1 MPDWAGRVTTMTNS
15 DENMG
20 RQENPSEPARNSNGG
35 DIQRG
40 NQSPIIAEK
49 SAAQVEQQEREWLFS
64 LYFGEA
70 ENDGENHT
78 DRKAQLPRRTR

>member
-1 MPDWAGRVTTMTNS
+1 MAMTNS

-20 RQENPSEPARNSNGG
+20 RQEKPSEPARNPNGG

-49 SAAQVEQQEREWLFS
+49 SAAQVEQQEREWLFK
-64 LYFGEA
+64 LYSSPA
-70 ENDGENHT
+70 ENVGDSQANGLKE
-78 DRKAQLPRRTR
+78 

>member
-1 MPDWAGRVTTMTNS
+1 MTNS

-49 SAAQVEQQEREWLFS
+49 SALQIKQQEREWRYG
-64 LYFGEA
+64 LYFDPA

-78 DRKAQLPRRTR
+78 DRKA

>member
-1 MPDWAGRVTTMTNS
+1 MAMTNS

-20 RQENPSEPARNSNGG
+20 RQEKPSEPVRNPNGG

-49 SAAQVEQQEREWLFS
+49 SAAQVEQQERDWRYS
-64 LYFGEA
+64 LNFDEA
-70 ENDGENHT
+70 ENDGGNPSAEL
-78 DRKAQLPRRTR
+78 K